1 MVIMLDDV
9 ASQGFPLS
17 VLVDFLLKKVVSSK
31 IVDEI
36 FLVVAPMI
44 SSHVPPLILFCH
56 W

>member
-1 MVIMLDDV
+1 MLEDI

-36 FLVVAPMI
+36 FLVVAPIM
-44 SSHVPPLILFCH
+44 SSHVPPFTRFCH
-56 W
+56 